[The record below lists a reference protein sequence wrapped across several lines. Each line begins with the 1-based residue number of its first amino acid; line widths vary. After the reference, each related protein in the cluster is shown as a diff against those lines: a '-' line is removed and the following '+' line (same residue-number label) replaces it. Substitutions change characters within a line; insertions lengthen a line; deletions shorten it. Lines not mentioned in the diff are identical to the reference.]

1 MLHELFLFIG
11 GYMCYAS
18 CLATVGVG
26 GFFGSAAVLTAL
38 GFSSGGIVAG
48 SMAAKW
54 MASYAGRVP
63 PEGIFAYL
71 QSIAAAGK
79 KISYSSV
86 AKICTT
92 FCTASAYFDSND
104 EDSE

>member
-1 MLHELFLFIG
+1 MLHELLLFIG
-11 GYMCYAS
+11 GYMFHAS

-48 SMAAKW
+48 SWAAKW
-54 MASYAGRVP
+54 MASFAGFVP
-63 PEGIFAYL
+63 PGGIFAYL
-71 QSIAAAGK
+71 QSMAAAGK
-79 KISYSSV
+79 KISFSSV
-86 AKICTT
+86 VKICTT
-92 FCTASAYFDSND
+92 FCTASAYFDSDD